1 MAAPE
6 VVEELTRAAV
16 TPRAVTVK
24 KIKSV
29 PAGCAPATCVIGI
42 KAFINIGAEWRTSC
56 TGSESWTGAQR
67 TQHSGGSDEV
77 WYNLGMWL
85 LPAAVAHTYMFTAF
99 PRNHRL
105 SKAR

>member
-6 VVEELTRAAV
+6 DVEELNRAAV

-29 PAGCAPATCVIGI
+29 PALCAPVTCVIGI
-42 KAFINIGAEWRTSC
+42 KAFRSTGAEWRTSC
-56 TGSESWTGAQR
+56 TDSESWTGAQR
-67 TQHSGGSDEV
+67 TQHYGGSEEI
-77 WYNLGMWL
+77 WYNVGTWL
-85 LPAAVAHTYMFTAF
+85 LPAAVAHAYKFTAF